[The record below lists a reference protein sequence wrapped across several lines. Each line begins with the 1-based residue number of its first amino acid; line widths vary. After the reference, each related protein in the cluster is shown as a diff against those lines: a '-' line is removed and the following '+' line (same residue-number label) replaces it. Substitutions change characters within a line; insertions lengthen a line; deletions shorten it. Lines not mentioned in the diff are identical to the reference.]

1 MLRKIIIALFAVAA
15 LGLVSPSI
23 AFAAGGR
30 AGSSFHGGGHVGGGF
45 HGVASVT
52 ADFAEADLAVLVFM
66 GHMPTADTAIL
77 TAMAATT
84 TTAAAIWFVS
94 A

>member
-1 MLRKIIIALFAVAA
+1 MAAVTEAEA
-15 LGLVSPSI
+15 STE
-23 AFAAGGR
+23 
-30 AGSSFHGGGHVGGGF
+30 
-45 HGVASVT
+45 VASVA

-84 TTAAAIWFVS
+84 TTAAAI
-94 A
+94 

>member
-1 MLRKIIIALFAVAA
+1 MAVVTEAEA
-15 LGLVSPSI
+15 STE
-23 AFAAGGR
+23 
-30 AGSSFHGGGHVGGGF
+30 
-45 HGVASVT
+45 VASVA

-84 TTAAAIWFVS
+84 TKAAAIWFVS

>member
-1 MLRKIIIALFAVAA
+1 
-15 LGLVSPSI
+15 
-23 AFAAGGR
+23 
-30 AGSSFHGGGHVGGGF
+30 
-45 HGVASVT
+45 VASVT

-77 TAMAATT
+77 TAILTAMAATT

>member
-1 MLRKIIIALFAVAA
+1 MAVVTEAA
-15 LGLVSPSI
+15 VSMEVVS
-23 AFAAGGR
+23 
-30 AGSSFHGGGHVGGGF
+30 
-45 HGVASVT
+45 VAV
-52 ADFAEADLAVLVFM
+52 DFAEAGGVEPELALLVCM
-66 GHMPTADTAIL
+66 GHIPTADTVIL